1 MLKAFFRQREAQR
14 LNRDAVA
21 IIEADT
27 HTREEKS
34 LVAIAV
40 QVDQSLKLASQSDAS
55 FERMMQVMK
64 NSHRKARDERNQV
77 NLSAAT
83 LAIIYLRAKELG
95 ETARPARD
103 AVEHFVGEYCPI
115 AYVDS
120 WEREW

>member
-1 MLKAFFRQREAQR
+1 MFKEFFRQREAQR

-27 HTREEKS
+27 HTHDQKY
-34 LVAIAV
+34 LAAIAA
-40 QVDQSLKLASQSDAS
+40 QLDSSLKVASQSSA
-55 FERMMQVMK
+55 ERMMQVMK

-95 ETARPARD
+95 EAAQPARD
-103 AVEHFVGEYCPI
+103 AVERFAGKYCPI
-115 AYVDS
+115 AFVDG
-120 WEREW
+120 WEQEW